1 MRRAF
6 SLIELLIA
14 IAILVAIGA
23 LVAQSL
29 SGTKAEA
36 DLDLTKADL
45 NTFGRSL
52 ERFEINMNRVPSEEE
67 GIAALWSSTVLED
80 EDEASK
86 WRGPYVTK
94 PIPEDRWG
102 TAWQYVAQSELVEG
116 MPYDIV
122 SAGPDREFDTEDD
135 LHNHMALVGADGEL
149 REGVEDFGG
158 SDDFGLGGDFGSS
171 ESE

>member
-67 GIAALWSSTVLED
+67 GIAALWSSAVLED

-86 WRGPYVTK
+86 WRGPYVNK

-102 TAWQYVAQSELVEG
+102 
-116 MPYDIV
+116 
-122 SAGPDREFDTEDD
+122 DR
-135 LHNHMALVGADGEL
+135 LAVRRAK
-149 REGVEDFGG
+149 
-158 SDDFGLGGDFGSS
+158 
-171 ESE
+171 

>member
-14 IAILVAIGA
+14 IAILVAIGL
-23 LVAQSL
+23 LVTQSL

-52 ERFEINMNRVPSEEE
+52 ERFEIHMNRMPSEEE

-86 WRGPYVTK
+86 WRGPYVNK

-102 TAWQYVAQSELVEG
+102 TAWRYVAPSELVEG
-116 MPYDIV
+116 MP
-122 SAGPDREFDTEDD
+122 
-135 LHNHMALVGADGEL
+135 
-149 REGVEDFGG
+149 
-158 SDDFGLGGDFGSS
+158 
-171 ESE
+171 

>member
-14 IAILVAIGA
+14 IAILVAIGL
-23 LVAQSL
+23 LVTQSL

-52 ERFEINMNRVPSEEE
+52 ERFEIHMNRMPSEEE

-94 PIPEDRWG
+94 PIPENRWG
-102 TAWQYVAQSELVEG
+102 TAWQYVAPSELVEG

-122 SAGPDREFDTEDD
+122 SAGPDGEFDTEDD
-135 LHNHMALVGADGEL
+135 LHNHMALIGVDGEL
-149 REGVEDFGG
+149 REGMEDFGG
-158 SDDFGLGGDFGSS
+158 SDDFGLGGDFGAG
-171 ESE
+171 EAE